1 MLTALWHS
9 KHISWGPGLVA
20 EAVAVVG
27 KLTKMEIIFRYKI
40 SLDDLFVAMH
50 EWLYSQTRFSG

>member
-27 KLTKMEIIFRYKI
+27 KLTKIEIIFEI
-40 SLDDLFVAMH
+40 
-50 EWLYSQTRFSG
+50 